1 MSIDGVRP
9 KKYMN
14 CRSFKFKMSHFLHS
28 LSLSVSLFISGLPQ
42 YLVSEA
48 EDTDYTEGEEES
60 GQTGVE
66 EADSH

>member
-1 MSIDGVRP
+1 
-9 KKYMN
+9 
-14 CRSFKFKMSHFLHS
+14 MSHFLHS